1 MRIGT
6 VTFHSAYNY
15 GSALQAYALKE
26 YLKSLGHDTHV
37 IDYRGA
43 DFDQYRLFATGNSQ
57 RLRRALS
64 NIFFFPRNFKRYR
77 NFEKFINQHLDI
89 TPTRYQ
95 GKNAEDKLR
104 KDASSFD
111 ALVCGSDQI
120 WNLDCTRGIVGPF
133 FLDFAAPGC
142 KKIAYAPSLAQS
154 HFKPEFFDSTTKA
167 RLSSLLDDF
176 DSLSVREANT
186 VSLFQPLTKNLIN
199 VVVDPTLL
207 LGRLQY
213 KSIEAD
219 NLPSKI
225 CDKKFIFAYTLWPND
240 SMRRYVDG
248 LAQRHNLTI
257 VYISRRTINYSS
269 PSINLFGISPSTFL
283 KLIDDA
289 EYVVSNSFH
298 ATVFSILFEKKFITY
313 GKDKATSRMAC
324 LLSELSLSDH
334 LVNDQFESEL
344 DPISA
349 DWNKVQAKISEMRSY
364 SIHYL
369 KNALS

>member
-6 VTFHSAYNY
+6 ITFHSAYNY

-37 IDYRGA
+37 IDYRGD
-43 DFDQYRLFATGNSQ
+43 DFDQYRLFATGDSQ
-57 RLRRALS
+57 RLHRALS
-64 NIFFFPRNFKRYR
+64 NIVFFPRNFKRYR

-89 TPTRYQ
+89 TPNRYQ
-95 GKNAEDKLR
+95 GKNAEEELK

-111 ALVCGSDQI
+111 ALICGSDQI

-142 KKIAYAPSLAQS
+142 KKIAYAPSLAQT
-154 HFKPEFFDSTTKA
+154 HFKSEFFNSSVKSQ
-167 RLSSLLDDF
+167 LSSLLDDF
-176 DSLSVREANT
+176 NSLSVREANT
-186 VSLFQPLTKNLIN
+186 VSLFQPLTKNPIN

-207 LGRLQY
+207 LEKSQY
-213 KSIEAD
+213 TSIETD

-225 CDKKFIFAYTLWPND
+225 RNKKFIFAYTLWPNN
-240 SMRRYVDG
+240 SMRKYVDN
-248 LAQRHNLTI
+248 LARRHNLII
-257 VYISRRTINYSS
+257 VYISRKAINYSS
-269 PSINLFGISPSTFL
+269 PSINLFGISPSMFL

-313 GKDKATSRMAC
+313 GKDKATSRMAY
-324 LLSELSLSDH
+324 LLSELHISDH
-334 LVNDQFESEL
+334 LVNDQFESAF

-349 DWNKVQAKISEMRSY
+349 DWDSVQKKLSEMRIY

-369 KNALS
+369 KEALS